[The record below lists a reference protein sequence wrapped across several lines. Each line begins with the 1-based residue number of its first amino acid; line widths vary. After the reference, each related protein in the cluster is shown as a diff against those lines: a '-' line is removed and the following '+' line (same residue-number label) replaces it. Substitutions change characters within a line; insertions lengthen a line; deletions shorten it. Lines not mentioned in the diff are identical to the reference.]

1 MQGSLAICFP
11 GTLTQK
17 PQPYSSRTITKLSV
31 DIIAALKTG
40 FSYCQKS
47 ITLVEAYCAGIL
59 IIHREPDTHLK
70 YQ

>member
-1 MQGSLAICFP
+1 M
-11 GTLTQK
+11 
-17 PQPYSSRTITKLSV
+17 

-59 IIHREPDTHLK
+59 IIHREPDTF
-70 YQ
+70 